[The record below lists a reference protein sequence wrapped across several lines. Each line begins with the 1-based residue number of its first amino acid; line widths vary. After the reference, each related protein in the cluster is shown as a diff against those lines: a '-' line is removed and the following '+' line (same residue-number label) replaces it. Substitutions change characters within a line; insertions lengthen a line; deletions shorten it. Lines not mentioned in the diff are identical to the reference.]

1 MRIIIFLLFI
11 IVGICAEE
19 AKGQQLF
26 ASANKG
32 QVTSPVF
39 LSTTDYGSFGN
50 VVLPPG
56 YRMKKVGSTLT
67 IAGAAMFLGGI
78 IVISE
83 ADKTTYYNYS
93 TGQYEYNDPK
103 IFLGSLMLVGGTGM
117 MVPGIIFWA
126 KGAKRYNRYLD
137 NLQGT
142 VGISGTGLAVRL
154 KL

>member
-11 IVGICAEE
+11 VGICAE

-26 ASANKG
+26 ASANME

-39 LSTTDYGSFGN
+39 LSTTNYSSFDN

-67 IAGAAMFLGGI
+67 LAGAVMFVGGI

-83 ADKTTYYNYS
+83 ADKTTYYNYN

-103 IFLGSLMLVGGTGM
+103 ILLGSLMLVGGTGM

-137 NLQGT
+137 NLQGS

>member
-11 IVGICAEE
+11 VGICAE
-19 AKGQQLF
+19 AKGQQIF
-26 ASANKG
+26 AAANLE

-39 LSTTDYGSFGN
+39 LSTTNYGSFDK

-67 IAGAAMFLGGI
+67 IAGAAMFVGGI

-83 ADKTTYYNYS
+83 ADKTTYYNYN

-103 IFLGSLMLVGGTGM
+103 ILLGSLMLVGGAGM

-137 NLQGT
+137 NLQGS